1 MVSLNVSTVS
11 FDNAIPIRADYVEPC
26 WYAAY
31 TCSRHEKRIAEQL
44 KQRSVEHF
52 LPVYE
57 TVRRWKDRRVRLQ
70 LPLFPCY
77 IFVRVAPRDQLQVL
91 QVPGVVRLVGFNGR
105 PTVLSET
112 EMLVLRRA
120 LSSGLRT
127 EPHPY
132 LTVGRIVR
140 VRSGPLCGLTGRLV
154 RRKQDCRIV
163 ISIESIM
170 RSMIAE
176 VSLDD
181 IEIPASFCNA
191 DDKKLHESTKPRL

>member
-1 MVSLNVSTVS
+1 MESLNVSIVP
-11 FDNAIPIRADYVEPC
+11 FDKAIRASAEYVEQC

-31 TCSRHEKRIAEQL
+31 TRSRHEKRIAEQL
-44 KQRSVEHF
+44 TQRSVEHF

-57 TVRRWKDRRVRLQ
+57 TVHRWKDRRVRLQ
-70 LPLFPCY
+70 LPLFPSY
-77 IFVRVAPRDQLQVL
+77 IFVRVALRDQLKVL
-91 QVPGVVRLVGFNGR
+91 QIPGVVRLVGFNGR
-105 PTVLSET
+105 PTVLPET
-112 EMLVLRRA
+112 EMLALRSG
-120 LSSGLRT
+120 LSSGLRV

-154 RRKQDCRIV
+154 RKKQDCRIV

-181 IEIPASFCNA
+181 IEIPSSCCTAN
-191 DDKKLHESTKPRL
+191 DKKLHESPKPR